1 MRIQPEID
9 KIGASLCNKS
19 VSNIPPVMFPVFGT
33 EDEVF
38 FGAVC
43 INFSKMLVQ
52 RRAIDDFTSN
62 CLYFGV
68 RLSAWWLDLDNSEN
82 ENISKVAFVYN

>member
-1 MRIQPEID
+1 
-9 KIGASLCNKS
+9 
-19 VSNIPPVMFPVFGT
+19 MFAVFGT

-38 FGAVC
+38 FGAVG
-43 INFSKMLVQ
+43 INFLKMLVK

-68 RLSAWWLDLDNSEN
+68 RLSAWWLDNSEN
-82 ENISKVAFVYN
+82 ENINKVAFVYY

>member
-9 KIGASLCNKS
+9 RIGASLCNKS
-19 VSNIPPVMFPVFGT
+19 VSNIPPDMFPACGT

-52 RRAIDDFTSN
+52 RRAIDDFTRN

-68 RLSAWWLDLDNSEN
+68 RLSAWWQDYSEN
-82 ENISKVAFVYN
+82 EKISKLAFVYN